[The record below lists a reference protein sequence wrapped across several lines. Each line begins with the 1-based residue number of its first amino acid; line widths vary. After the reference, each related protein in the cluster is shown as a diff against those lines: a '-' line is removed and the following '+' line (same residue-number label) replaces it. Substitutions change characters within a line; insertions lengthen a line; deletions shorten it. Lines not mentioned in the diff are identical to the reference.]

1 MLHYLIDAY
10 NLIHQD
16 NTLKNILLRNSNEQ
30 AAEKLFQLMSG
41 FANDNPKKK
50 FTLIFDGSPFDIH
63 SPFENVYIEGSGKFK
78 ADDIIKSYISSAV
91 NAKNYIVITSDREII
106 NFAKQYYAGYYLSEQ
121 FILELRMASTKSADE
136 EELEIYKTTQKEEIQ
151 PKDLLLKYFNENP
164 LDPETLDEI
173 ESKPKKS
180 QQQSN
185 IPVKTKVKP
194 KVIQYEEKQ
203 LSDEDLNKLL
213 NHFG

>member
-1 MLHYLIDAY
+1 MIHYLIDAY

-16 NTLKNILLRNSNEQ
+16 KNLKFILENDSNEL

-41 FANDNPKKK
+41 FAINNPKKK

-91 NAKNYIVITSDREII
+91 NPKKYIVITSDREII
-106 NFAKQYYAGYYLSEQ
+106 SFAKQYYSEYYLAEQ
-121 FILELRMASTKSADE
+121 FILELRMANSQSLE
-136 EELEIYKTTQKEEIQ
+136 EKELEIFKISQKDDIQ

-164 LDPETLDEI
+164 LDPETLEEI
-173 ESKPKKS
+173 QVSKKIKKEDL
-180 QQQSN
+180 
-185 IPVKTKVKP
+185 KKDKAEKVKP
-194 KVIQYEEKQ
+194 ILYEDKT
-203 LSDEDLNKLL
+203 LSDEDLIKLL
-213 NHFG
+213 DHFS